1 MEILVFPFKSDT
13 SLIFN
18 KNSWYNGNFSLFKKY
33 IYDLPVCFWC
43 IFDQGKI
50 FTTFENHKN
59 TIYKLQFQYQVHLCK
74 SFEYDT
80 LIFKN

>member
-43 IFDQGKI
+43 IFEQGKI

-59 TIYKLQFQYQVHLCK
+59 TIFINYNFSTKYICVSHLNM
-74 SFEYDT
+74 T
-80 LIFKN
+80 H